1 MLFLLLYANFFIV
14 PEKTHNINK
23 ALEVLIDIFG
33 NPEQA
38 LAVTIG
44 DMKKPEKEHGKC
56 PPETEV
62 LLQGLLDLAPVISI
76 SKLLKNMKKNLKN
89 RGVELIPI
97 PEGDK
102 LNGIFVNEVISQ
114 LMEPDTSNAG
124 LQKYSVLTQV
134 GEPPTG
140 NVDLIHER

>member
-62 LLQGLLDLAPVISI
+62 LLQGLLD
-76 SKLLKNMKKNLKN
+76 